1 MPLPVWLVTVCLKHR
16 IPPPFFLSYFLLC
29 VMCVCCGAYGGQ
41 RETGVVPLPLLC
53 EFWGLDSVYRAC
65 IQLSRLASAQT
76 LFVLRISV
84 THFTLA
90 LVNLSVS

>member
-16 IPPPFFLSYFLLC
+16 IPPFFFKLFFIVCDVCVLC
-29 VMCVCCGAYGGQ
+29 AYGGQ
-41 RETGVVPLPLLC
+41 RGTGVVPLPLLC
-53 EFWGLDSVYRAC
+53 EFWGLDSVYRTC

-76 LFVLRISV
+76 LFVLRSSV

-90 LVNLSVS
+90 LANLSVS